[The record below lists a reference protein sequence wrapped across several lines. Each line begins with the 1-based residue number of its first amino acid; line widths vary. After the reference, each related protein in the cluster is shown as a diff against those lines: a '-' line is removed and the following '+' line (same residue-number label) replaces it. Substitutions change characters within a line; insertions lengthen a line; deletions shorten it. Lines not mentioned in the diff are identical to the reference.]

1 MQTPIKLAGAALLV
15 VATTSFAQLT
25 QQDIDLIRLALDL
38 NRSDPKVD
46 QRVFQ
51 PQLEP
56 IYQAYPNNPQLYRY
70 LERNPRYIDY
80 YLGK

>member
-15 VATTSFAQLT
+15 AATTSFAQLT
-25 QQDIDLIRLALDL
+25 QQEMDLIRLAMDL
-38 NRSDPKVD
+38 QRDPTTTCP
-46 QRVFQ
+46 VFQ
-51 PQLEP
+51 PHLEP

-70 LERNPRYIDY
+70 LERNPRYINY